1 MHLAAVADTLQQ
13 ADLLRQALHSP
24 VSQAGGNEVCLSIS
38 VLNPQS
44 LLSHPICLR
53 HQRTNAPSSILTEE
67 QLACCAF

>member
-44 LLSHPICLR
+44 LLSHSICLR
-53 HQRTNAPSSILTEE
+53 H
-67 QLACCAF
+67 